1 MQNKDISANAEAVV
15 QSTLVAKPVQLASA
29 FLLGF
34 VLLYGAGFVQTSVAH
49 NASHDIRHAHAF
61 PCH

>member
-1 MQNKDISANAEAVV
+1 MKKENISADTHVNINSAAIP
-15 QSTLVAKPVQLASA
+15 KPAQLASV

-49 NASHDIRHAHAF
+49 NASHDVRHAYAF